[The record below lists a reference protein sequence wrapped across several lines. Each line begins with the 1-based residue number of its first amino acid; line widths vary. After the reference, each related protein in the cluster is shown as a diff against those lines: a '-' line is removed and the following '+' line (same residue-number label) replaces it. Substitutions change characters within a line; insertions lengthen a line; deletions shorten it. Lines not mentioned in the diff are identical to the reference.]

1 MIFPG
6 SFIIDIDGQFNN
18 NQQESL
24 CVFSIIKITK
34 TVIIIK
40 NNNVLYNWCP
50 VSTEDY
56 YWLAYQHLTLQSAVC
71 AYLTSV

>member
-34 TVIIIK
+34 TIIII
-40 NNNVLYNWCP
+40 
-50 VSTEDY
+50 T
-56 YWLAYQHLTLQSAVC
+56 
-71 AYLTSV
+71 